1 MGFFK
6 KRISSEERVLEEA
19 FEKTMSGI
27 REEMNDLQKAA
38 VGYGINM
45 ANSAL
50 VSQYSSLDSFS
61 QLPAEEAAEFISK
74 MGATWTRIINEG
86 DGPTGM
92 GFALFTFY
100 LGAYGINGASRL
112 TDKFE
117 KELIPL
123 SKMGDSLPS

>member
-1 MGFFK
+1 MDFLK
-6 KRISSEERVLEEA
+6 KRIRNEERKIEEA
-19 FEKTMSGI
+19 FEATMSGI

-38 VGYGINM
+38 VGHGINM

-50 VSQYSSLDSFS
+50 VSRYSSLDSFS
-61 QLPAEEAAEFISK
+61 QLPKKEAVEFISQ
-74 MGATWTRIINEG
+74 MGDAWMRIISEG